1 MAARLLA
8 SILVVLAVVAAGT
21 ARGQEVPLA
30 VTSANIF
37 RMVTGENLLGHYDA
51 GDVLRIEVFVTRSM
65 RPTTVAATQGDVRIE
80 LSFYSGPMLDDLY
93 QATIPFDPA
102 LVGPWQITV
111 RRGGELATATA
122 PGVPPA
128 ITMPLIDD
136 IHVEIVDS
144 EPRIAWTWP
153 DLSALRDMGLILDG
167 NIRVMQEDNLDQYQL
182 NFGFTREPMAIGN
195 AGDAYAV
202 TIPGGLEADGLF
214 LFRVY
219 LTAYGR
225 DGNVVA
231 QSISFARRL
240 YGVPAG

>member
-8 SILVVLAVVAAGT
+8 SIFLVLAVLTAGT

-37 RMVTGENLLGHYDA
+37 RMVTGENLLGQYDA

-65 RPTTVAATQGDVRIE
+65 RPTTVVATKGDVRIE

-93 QATIPFDPA
+93 QAAVPFDPG

-111 RRGGELATATA
+111 RRGGALATATA

-128 ITMPLIDD
+128 VAMPLIDD
-136 IHVEIVDS
+136 IRVEMIDS
-144 EPRIAWTWP
+144 EPQIAWTWP
-153 DLSALRDMGLILDG
+153 DLSALRDMGLVLDG
-167 NIRVMQEDNLDQYQL
+167 DIRVMQEDNLDQYQL
-182 NFGFTREPMAIGN
+182 NFGFTRVPMAIGA
-195 AGDAYAV
+195 AGDAYTV
-202 TIPGGLEADGLF
+202 TIPGGLDADGLF

-231 QSISFARRL
+231 QSVSFAHRL